1 MSTAPTLPADEVRPE
16 PTGATGLA
24 GAARRAEQRISPVV
38 EGALRGGRAALRGLG
53 QGARATLSPSG
64 LAGIAVE
71 AAWQTAHLAV
81 YPFGLLREEHQDP
94 DHYRLDGLPPAQ
106 RGLLVGDVEA
116 AGTPILLLHGM
127 VDNRSVFTMLR
138 RGLRRRGFG
147 RVLTA
152 NYSPTTNDVRAAAEQ
167 LAAEVEELVARTGY
181 ERIHVIG
188 HSLGGLIAR
197 YYVQRLGGHDRV
209 HTLVTMGTP
218 HSGTYT
224 AYVLPT
230 LLARQLRPGSDLAV
244 ELDQGVPG
252 CRTRFICY
260 WSDLDQMIVPKRNA
274 RMVHPTLS
282 VQNVLVR
289 GAGHMSLPISSRLV
303 HEISTA
309 LSQLNS
315 DGSTLTPGVSPLRR
329 PARA

>member
-1 MSTAPTLPADEVRPE
+1 MGRGTRS
-16 PTGATGLA
+16 
-24 GAARRAEQRISPVV
+24 
-38 EGALRGGRAALRGLG
+38 AL
-53 QGARATLSPSG
+53 TPKG

-71 AAWQTAHLAV
+71 VAWQAAHVAV
-81 YPFGLLREEHQDP
+81 YPFGLLREQPGDP
-94 DHYRLDGLPPAQ
+94 DGYRLDGLGPVQ
-106 RGLLVGDVEA
+106 RGLVVGDVEA

-127 VDNRSVFTMLR
+127 VDNRSIFTLLR

-147 RVLTA
+147 RVMTA
-152 NYSPTTNDVRAAAEQ
+152 GYSPTTNDVRAAAEQ
-167 LAAEVEELVARTGY
+167 LSAEVEELVARTGY
-181 ERIHVIG
+181 ERIHVVG

-197 YYVQRLGGHDRV
+197 YYVQRLGGHERV

-218 HSGTYT
+218 HAGTYT
-224 AYVLPT
+224 AYMLFPYR
-230 LLARQLRPGSDLAV
+230 LARQLRPGSDLAA
-244 ELDQGVPG
+244 ELDLEVPG

-282 VQNVLVR
+282 AQNVLVR
-289 GAGHMSLPISSRLV
+289 GAGHLSLPISTRLV

-315 DGSTLTPGVSPLRR
+315 DGSTLTPGVSLIRE
-329 PARA
+329 ARDH

>member
-1 MSTAPTLPADEVRPE
+1 M
-16 PTGATGLA
+16 
-24 GAARRAEQRISPVV
+24 
-38 EGALRGGRAALRGLG
+38 
-53 QGARATLSPSG
+53 
-64 LAGIAVE
+64 
-71 AAWQTAHLAV
+71 
-81 YPFGLLREEHQDP
+81 LREEHRNP
-94 DHYRLDGLPPAQ
+94 DAYRLEGLGPAQ

-127 VDNRSVFTMLR
+127 VDNRSVFTLLR

-152 NYSPTTNDVRAAAEQ
+152 GYSPTTNDVRAAAER

-197 YYVQRLGGHDRV
+197 YYVQRLAGHERV
-209 HTLVTMGTP
+209 HTLVTLGTP
-218 HSGTYT
+218 HAGTYT

-230 LLARQLRPGSDLAV
+230 VLTRQLRPGSDLSA
-244 ELDQGVPG
+244 ELDLDVPG

-260 WSDLDQMIVPKRNA
+260 WSDLDQVIVPKRNA

-282 VQNVLVR
+282 VQNILVR

-315 DGSTLTPGVSPLRR
+315 DGSTRTAGVSPLR
-329 PARA
+329 PADRS